1 MSRSAR
7 ILVVED
13 EASFV
18 EALSAGLRREGF
30 ALDIARDG
38 REALD
43 RFDACKPDLVLLD
56 VMLPRLSGLD
66 VCREIRSRSDVPI
79 IMVSAKGEE
88 IDTVVG
94 LEVGADDYVPKPY
107 RLRELVARIR
117 AVLRRSQAQAQA
129 EAEAEASDSTAP
141 AVTEDRPV
149 EVGDVLIDPQGHE
162 VRIRGESVR
171 LPLKEFDLL
180 RVLISNA
187 GRVVTR
193 DDLIERVWGMD
204 YVGDTKTLDAHIRRL
219 RRKVEIEPSNP
230 QRIVT
235 VRGVGYKYAEPPTA
249 LTQGGDA

>member
-117 AVLRRSQAQAQA
+117 AVLRRSQAQA
-129 EAEAEASDSTAP
+129 EVCDSSAA
-141 AVTEDRPV
+141 AVAQDRPV
-149 EVGDVLIDPQGHE
+149 EVGDVLVDPQSHE
-162 VRIRGESVR
+162 VRIRGEPVR

-193 DDLIERVWGMD
+193 DELIERVWGMD

>member
-7 ILVVED
+7 VLVVED

-43 RFDACKPDLVLLD
+43 RFEAHRPDVVLLD

-66 VCREIRSRSDVPI
+66 VCREIRRVSDVPI

-107 RLRELVARIR
+107 RFRELVARIR
-117 AVLRRSQAQAQA
+117 AALRRAQAQA
-129 EAEAEASDSTAP
+129 NLAEAAREDSR
-141 AVTEDRPV
+141 RPV

-162 VRIRGESVR
+162 VRVRGETVR

-180 RVLISNA
+180 WVLISNA

-193 DDLIERVWGMD
+193 DDLIDEVWGTD

-219 RRKVEIEPSNP
+219 RRRIEIEPSSP
-230 QRIVT
+230 RRIVT
-235 VRGVGYKYAEPPTA
+235 VRGVGYKYAEPATSA
-249 LTQGGDA
+249 SGTGGG

>member
-1 MSRSAR
+1 MSRSPR
-7 ILVVED
+7 VLVVED

-43 RFDACKPDLVLLD
+43 RFEACRPDVVLLD

-88 IDTVVG
+88 IDAVVG

-107 RLRELVARIR
+107 RFRELVARIR
-117 AVLRRSQAQAQA
+117 AVLRRAQAQA
-129 EAEAEASDSTAP
+129 EVPDAGPVAAVAE
-141 AVTEDRPV
+141 RPV
-149 EVGDVLIDPQGHE
+149 EVGDVLIDPQGHD
-162 VRIRGESVR
+162 VRIRGEEVR

-180 RVLISNA
+180 WALISSA

-193 DDLIERVWGMD
+193 DDLIDQVWGMD

-235 VRGVGYKYAEPPTA
+235 VRGVGYKYAEPLTA
-249 LTQGGDA
+249 PTQGG

>member
-7 ILVVED
+7 VLVVED

-43 RFDACKPDLVLLD
+43 RFKACRPDVVLLD

-66 VCREIRSRSDVPI
+66 VCREIRSISNVPI

-88 IDTVVG
+88 IDMVVG

-107 RLRELVARIR
+107 RFRELVARIR
-117 AVLRRSQAQAQA
+117 AVLRRAQVQAGFADA
-129 EAEAEASDSTAP
+129 VRADS
-141 AVTEDRPV
+141 DRPV

-162 VRIRGESVR
+162 VRVRGETVR

-180 RVLISNA
+180 WVLISNA

-193 DDLIERVWGMD
+193 DDLIDQVWGMD

-235 VRGVGYKYAEPPTA
+235 VRGVGYKYAEPATSA
-249 LTQGGDA
+249 TGTGGG

>member
-1 MSRSAR
+1 MNGSPRV
-7 ILVVED
+7 LVVED
-13 EASFV
+13 EPSFV

-43 RFDACKPDLVLLD
+43 RFEACDPDVILLD

-66 VCREIRSRSDVPI
+66 VCRAIRSRSNVPI

-88 IDTVVG
+88 IDMVVG

-107 RLRELVARIR
+107 RFRELVARIR
-117 AVLRRSQAQAQA
+117 AVLRRAQVQDAAA
-129 EAEAEASDSTAP
+129 EAAAEAVA
-141 AVTEDRPV
+141 ANAERPIA
-149 EVGDVLIDPQGHE
+149 VGDVSIDPHGHE
-162 VRIRGESVR
+162 VRVRGETVQ

-180 RVLISNA
+180 WVLISNA
-187 GRVVTR
+187 GRVVPR
-193 DDLIERVWGMD
+193 DDLIDEVWGMD

-219 RRKVEIEPSNP
+219 RRKIEVEPSNP

-235 VRGVGYKYAEPPTA
+235 VRGVGYKYSESVTSPS
-249 LTQGGDA
+249 GKGDG

>member
-7 ILVVED
+7 VLVVED
-13 EASFV
+13 EPSFV

-43 RFDACKPDLVLLD
+43 RFEACDPDVVLLD

-66 VCREIRSRSDVPI
+66 VCREIRNRSNVPI
-79 IMVSAKGEE
+79 IMVSAKGDE
-88 IDTVVG
+88 IDMVVG

-107 RLRELVARIR
+107 RFRELVARIR
-117 AVLRRSQAQAQA
+117 AVLRRAQAQA
-129 EAEAEASDSTAP
+129 AAGEVVAASAE
-141 AVTEDRPV
+141 RPIA
-149 EVGDVLIDPQGHE
+149 VGDVSIDPHGHE
-162 VRIRGESVR
+162 VRVRGETVQ

-180 RVLISNA
+180 WVLISSA
-187 GRVVTR
+187 GRVVPR
-193 DDLIERVWGMD
+193 DDLIDEVWGMD

-219 RRKVEIEPSNP
+219 RRKIEVEPSNP

-235 VRGVGYKYAEPPTA
+235 VRGVGYKYSEPVTSPA
-249 LTQGGDA
+249 GEGDG

>member
-7 ILVVED
+7 VLVVED
-13 EASFV
+13 EPSFV

-43 RFDACKPDLVLLD
+43 RFEACDPDVVLLD

-66 VCREIRSRSDVPI
+66 VCRAIRSRSNVPI

-88 IDTVVG
+88 IDMVVG

-107 RLRELVARIR
+107 RFRELVARIR
-117 AVLRRSQAQAQA
+117 AVLRRAQVQAAGEAVAATA
-129 EAEAEASDSTAP
+129 E
-141 AVTEDRPV
+141 RPIA
-149 EVGDVLIDPQGHE
+149 VGDVSIDPHGHE
-162 VRIRGESVR
+162 VRIRGETVQ

-180 RVLISNA
+180 WALISNA
-187 GRVVTR
+187 GRVVPR
-193 DDLIERVWGMD
+193 DDLIDRVWGVD

-219 RRKVEIEPSNP
+219 RRKIEVEPSNP
-230 QRIVT
+230 QCIVT
-235 VRGVGYKYAEPPTA
+235 VRGVGYKYSEPVTSPA
-249 LTQGGDA
+249 GEGDG

>member
-7 ILVVED
+7 VLVVED
-13 EASFV
+13 ETSFV

-43 RFDACKPDLVLLD
+43 RFEACKPDVVLLD

-66 VCREIRSRSDVPI
+66 VCRAIRSVSNVPI

-88 IDTVVG
+88 IDMVVG

-107 RLRELVARIR
+107 RFRELVARIR
-117 AVLRRSQAQAQA
+117 AVLRRAQAQA
-129 EAEAEASDSTAP
+129 AAEPVTAG
-141 AVTEDRPV
+141 AQRPIQ
-149 EVGDVLIDPQGHE
+149 VGDVSIDPHGHE
-162 VRIRGESVR
+162 VQVRGETVQ
-171 LPLKEFDLL
+171 LPLKEFGLL
-180 RVLISNA
+180 WVLISNA
-187 GRVVTR
+187 GRVVPR
-193 DDLIERVWGMD
+193 DDLIDQVWGMD

-219 RRKVEIEPSNP
+219 RRKIEVEPSSP

-235 VRGVGYKYAEPPTA
+235 VRGVGYKYAEPVVSAAGT
-249 LTQGGDA
+249 GDG

>member
-1 MSRSAR
+1 MSRSPR
-7 ILVVED
+7 VLVVED

-30 ALDIARDG
+30 AVDIARDG

-43 RFDACKPDLVLLD
+43 RFEACRPDVVLLD

-66 VCREIRSRSDVPI
+66 VCREIRSISNVPI
-79 IMVSAKGEE
+79 IMVSARGEE
-88 IDTVVG
+88 IDMVVG

-117 AVLRRSQAQAQA
+117 AVLRRAQVQAISA
-129 EAEAEASDSTAP
+129 EVVSADSA
-141 AVTEDRPV
+141 RSV

-162 VRIRGESVR
+162 VRVRGEIVR

-193 DDLIERVWGMD
+193 DDLIEQVWGMD

-219 RRKVEIEPSNP
+219 RRKVETETSDP

-235 VRGVGYKYAEPPTA
+235 VRGVGYKYHEPATSA
-249 LTQGGDA
+249 TGTGGG

>member
-1 MSRSAR
+1 MSRSPR
-7 ILVVED
+7 VLVVED

-30 ALDIARDG
+30 AVDIARDG

-43 RFDACKPDLVLLD
+43 RFEACRPDVVLLD

-66 VCREIRSRSDVPI
+66 VCREIRSISNVPI
-79 IMVSAKGEE
+79 IMVSARGEE
-88 IDTVVG
+88 IDMVVG

-117 AVLRRSQAQAQA
+117 AVLRRAQVQAISA
-129 EAEAEASDSTAP
+129 EVVSADSA
-141 AVTEDRPV
+141 RPV

-162 VRIRGESVR
+162 VRVRGETVR

-193 DDLIERVWGMD
+193 DDLIEQIWGMD

-219 RRKVEIEPSNP
+219 RRKVETEPSDP

-235 VRGVGYKYAEPPTA
+235 VRGVGYKYHEPATSA
-249 LTQGGDA
+249 TGTGGG

>member
-1 MSRSAR
+1 MSRSPR
-7 ILVVED
+7 VLVVED

-30 ALDIARDG
+30 AVDIARDG

-43 RFDACKPDLVLLD
+43 RFEACRPDVVLLD

-66 VCREIRSRSDVPI
+66 VCREIRSMSNVPI

-88 IDTVVG
+88 IDMVVG

-107 RLRELVARIR
+107 RFRELVARIR
-117 AVLRRSQAQAQA
+117 AVLRRAQVQAASA
-129 EAEAEASDSTAP
+129 EVVSAG
-141 AVTEDRPV
+141 TERLV

-162 VRIRGESVR
+162 VRVRGEIVR

-180 RVLISNA
+180 WVLISNA
-187 GRVVTR
+187 GRVMTR
-193 DDLIERVWGMD
+193 DDLIDRVWGMD

-235 VRGVGYKYAEPPTA
+235 VRGVGYKYAEPATSA
-249 LTQGGDA
+249 TGTGGG

>member
-1 MSRSAR
+1 MSRSPR
-7 ILVVED
+7 VLVVED

-30 ALDIARDG
+30 AVDIARDG

-43 RFDACKPDLVLLD
+43 RFEACRPDVVLLD

-66 VCREIRSRSDVPI
+66 VCREIRSMSNVPI

-88 IDTVVG
+88 IDMVVG

-107 RLRELVARIR
+107 RFRELVARIR
-117 AVLRRSQAQAQA
+117 AVLRRAQAQA
-129 EAEAEASDSTAP
+129 ASVEVVSAD
-141 AVTEDRPV
+141 TERLV

-162 VRIRGESVR
+162 VRVRGEIVR

-180 RVLISNA
+180 WVLISNA
-187 GRVVTR
+187 GRVMTR
-193 DDLIERVWGMD
+193 DDLIDRVWGMD

-235 VRGVGYKYAEPPTA
+235 VRGVGYKYAEPATSA
-249 LTQGGDA
+249 TGTGGG

>member
-1 MSRSAR
+1 MSGSPRV
-7 ILVVED
+7 LVVED
-13 EASFV
+13 EPSFV

-43 RFDACKPDLVLLD
+43 RFKACKPDLVLLD

-66 VCREIRSRSDVPI
+66 VCREIRSISSVPI
-79 IMVSAKGEE
+79 VMVSAKGEE

-107 RLRELVARIR
+107 RFRELVARMR
-117 AVLRRSQAQAQA
+117 AALRRAQIQAGQA
-129 EAEAEASDSTAP
+129 EIAP
-141 AVTEDRPV
+141 AGPV
-149 EVGDVLIDPQGHE
+149 GPIEVGDVLIDPQGHE
-162 VRIRGESVR
+162 VRIRGEIVR

-180 RVLISNA
+180 WALISHA

-193 DDLIERVWGMD
+193 DDLIHEVWGMD

-219 RRKVEIEPSNP
+219 RRKVETEPSKP
-230 QRIVT
+230 QRIMT
-235 VRGVGYKYAEPPTA
+235 VRGVGYKYAEPATSA
-249 LTQGGDA
+249 TGNGGG

>member
-1 MSRSAR
+1 MSRSPR
-7 ILVVED
+7 VLVVED

-30 ALDIARDG
+30 AVDIARDG

-43 RFDACKPDLVLLD
+43 RFEACRPDVVLLD

-66 VCREIRSRSDVPI
+66 VCREIRRMSNVPI

-88 IDTVVG
+88 IDMVVG

-107 RLRELVARIR
+107 RFRELVARIR
-117 AVLRRSQAQAQA
+117 AVLRRAQVQAASA
-129 EAEAEASDSTAP
+129 EVVSAD
-141 AVTEDRPV
+141 TERLV

-162 VRIRGESVR
+162 VRVRGEIVR

-180 RVLISNA
+180 WVLISNA
-187 GRVVTR
+187 GRVMTR
-193 DDLIERVWGMD
+193 DDLIDRVWGMD

-235 VRGVGYKYAEPPTA
+235 VRGVGYKYAEPATSA
-249 LTQGGDA
+249 TGTGGG

>member
-1 MSRSAR
+1 MNGSPRV
-7 ILVVED
+7 LVVED
-13 EASFV
+13 EPSFV

-43 RFDACKPDLVLLD
+43 RFRACEPDLVLLD

-66 VCREIRSRSDVPI
+66 VCREIRSISNVPI
-79 IMVSAKGEE
+79 VMVSAKGEE

-107 RLRELVARIR
+107 RFRELVARMR
-117 AVLRRSQAQAQA
+117 AVLRRAQVQA
-129 EAEAEASDSTAP
+129 EQAEIAQTGPEQ
-141 AVTEDRPV
+141 RI
-149 EVGDVLIDPQGHE
+149 EVGDVSIDPGGHE
-162 VRIRGESVR
+162 VFVRGETVR

-187 GRVVTR
+187 GRVVSR
-193 DDLIERVWGMD
+193 DDLIDEVWGMD

-219 RRKVEIEPSNP
+219 RRKVEIEPSDP

-235 VRGVGYKYAEPPTA
+235 VRGVGYKYAEPVASATGKA
-249 LTQGGDA
+249 GG

>member
-1 MSRSAR
+1 M
-7 ILVVED
+7 
-13 EASFV
+13 

-43 RFDACKPDLVLLD
+43 RFEACRPDVVLLD

-107 RLRELVARIR
+107 RFRELVARIR
-117 AVLRRSQAQAQA
+117 AVLRRAQAQA
-129 EAEAEASDSTAP
+129 EVPDVGPVTAA
-141 AVTEDRPV
+141 AVRPV

-162 VRIRGESVR
+162 VRIRGEDAR

-180 RVLISNA
+180 WALISNA

-193 DDLIERVWGMD
+193 DDLMDQVWGMD

-230 QRIVT
+230 RRIVT
-235 VRGVGYKYAEPPTA
+235 VRGVGYKYAEPPMA
-249 LTQGGDA
+249 PTQGGNV

>member
-1 MSRSAR
+1 MSRSPR
-7 ILVVED
+7 VLVVED

-43 RFDACKPDLVLLD
+43 RFESCRPDVVLLD

-66 VCREIRSRSDVPI
+66 VCREIRRRSDVPI

-88 IDTVVG
+88 IDAVVG

-107 RLRELVARIR
+107 RFRELVARIR
-117 AVLRRSQAQAQA
+117 AVLRRAQAQA
-129 EAEAEASDSTAP
+129 EVPDAGPVAA
-141 AVTEDRPV
+141 AVERPV

-162 VRIRGESVR
+162 VRIRGEDAR

-180 RVLISNA
+180 WALISNA

-193 DDLIERVWGMD
+193 DDLIDQVWGMD

-235 VRGVGYKYAEPPTA
+235 IRGVGYKYAEPPTA
-249 LTQGGDA
+249 PMQGGNA

>member
-1 MSRSAR
+1 MTRSAR
-7 ILVVED
+7 VLVVED
-13 EASFV
+13 EPSFV

-30 ALDIARDG
+30 ALDVARDG

-43 RFDACKPDLVLLD
+43 RFEACTPDVVLLD

-66 VCREIRSRSDVPI
+66 VCREIRSRSNVPI

-107 RLRELVARIR
+107 RFRELVARIR
-117 AVLRRSQAQAQA
+117 ALLRRVAVQAAA
-129 EAEAEASDSTAP
+129 DRATP
-141 AVTEDRPV
+141 ANVEQPI
-149 EVGDVLIDPQGHE
+149 EVGDVSIDPRGHE
-162 VRIRGESVR
+162 VLVRGETVQ

-180 RVLISNA
+180 RTLISNA
-187 GRVVTR
+187 GRVVAR

-219 RRKVEIEPSNP
+219 RRKIEVEPSCP
-230 QRIVT
+230 QCILT
-235 VRGVGYKYAEPPTA
+235 VRGVGYKYSEPVASPA
-249 LTQGGDA
+249 GKGDG

>member
-7 ILVVED
+7 VLVVED

-43 RFDACKPDLVLLD
+43 RFEACRPDVVLLD
-56 VMLPRLSGLD
+56 VMLPRVSGLD
-66 VCREIRSRSDVPI
+66 VCREIRSISDVPI

-88 IDTVVG
+88 IDMVVG

-107 RLRELVARIR
+107 RFRELVARIR
-117 AVLRRSQAQAQA
+117 AVLRRAQTQAGLA
-129 EAEAEASDSTAP
+129 D
-141 AVTEDRPV
+141 AVREDTERPV

-162 VRIRGESVR
+162 VRVRGETVR

-187 GRVVTR
+187 GRVVSR
-193 DDLIERVWGMD
+193 DDLIDQVWGMD

-235 VRGVGYKYAEPPTA
+235 VRGVGYKYAEPVASATGKA
-249 LTQGGDA
+249 GG

>member
-7 ILVVED
+7 VLVVED

-30 ALDIARDG
+30 ALDVARDG

-43 RFDACKPDLVLLD
+43 RFEACRPDVVLLD

-66 VCREIRSRSDVPI
+66 VCREIRSISNVPI

-88 IDTVVG
+88 IDMVVG

-107 RLRELVARIR
+107 RFRELVARIR
-117 AVLRRSQAQAQA
+117 AALRRAQVQADLADA
-129 EAEAEASDSTAP
+129 AR
-141 AVTEDRPV
+141 EDADGPV

-162 VRIRGESVR
+162 VRVRGDTVR
-171 LPLKEFDLL
+171 LPLKEFELL
-180 RVLISNA
+180 WVLISNA
-187 GRVVTR
+187 GRVMTR
-193 DDLIERVWGMD
+193 DDLIDQVWGMD

-219 RRKVEIEPSNP
+219 RRKVEVEPSSP

-235 VRGVGYKYAEPPTA
+235 VRGVGYKYADPATPASGT
-249 LTQGGDA
+249 GGG

>member
-1 MSRSAR
+1 MSRSPR
-7 ILVVED
+7 VLVVED

-30 ALDIARDG
+30 AVDIARDG

-43 RFDACKPDLVLLD
+43 RFEACRPDVVLLD

-66 VCREIRSRSDVPI
+66 VCREIRSISNVPI
-79 IMVSAKGEE
+79 IMVSARGEE
-88 IDTVVG
+88 IDMVVG

-117 AVLRRSQAQAQA
+117 AVLRRAQVQAISA
-129 EAEAEASDSTAP
+129 EVVSADSA
-141 AVTEDRPV
+141 RPV

-162 VRIRGESVR
+162 VRVRGEIVR

-193 DDLIERVWGMD
+193 DDLIEQIWGMD

-219 RRKVEIEPSNP
+219 RRKVETEPSDP

-235 VRGVGYKYAEPPTA
+235 VRGVGYKYHEPATSA
-249 LTQGGDA
+249 TGTGGG

>member
-1 MSRSAR
+1 MSRSPR
-7 ILVVED
+7 VLVVED

-30 ALDIARDG
+30 AVDIARDG

-43 RFDACKPDLVLLD
+43 RFEACRPDVVLLD

-66 VCREIRSRSDVPI
+66 VCREIRSMSNVPI

-88 IDTVVG
+88 IDMVVG

-107 RLRELVARIR
+107 RFRELVARIR
-117 AVLRRSQAQAQA
+117 AVLRRAQVQAASA
-129 EAEAEASDSTAP
+129 EVVSAD
-141 AVTEDRPV
+141 TERLV

-162 VRIRGESVR
+162 VRIRGEIVR

-180 RVLISNA
+180 WVLISNA
-187 GRVVTR
+187 GRVMTR
-193 DDLIERVWGMD
+193 DDLIDRVWGMD

-219 RRKVEIEPSNP
+219 RRKVEIEPSSP

-235 VRGVGYKYAEPPTA
+235 VRGVGYKYAEPATSA
-249 LTQGGDA
+249 TGTGGG

>member
-1 MSRSAR
+1 MSRSPR
-7 ILVVED
+7 VLVVED

-30 ALDIARDG
+30 AVDIARDG

-43 RFDACKPDLVLLD
+43 RFEACRPDVVLLD

-66 VCREIRSRSDVPI
+66 VCREIRRMSNVPI

-88 IDTVVG
+88 IDMVVG

-107 RLRELVARIR
+107 RFRELVARIR
-117 AVLRRSQAQAQA
+117 AVLRRAQVQAASA
-129 EAEAEASDSTAP
+129 EVVSGD
-141 AVTEDRPV
+141 TERLV

-162 VRIRGESVR
+162 VRVRGEIVR

-180 RVLISNA
+180 WVLISNA
-187 GRVVTR
+187 GRVMTR
-193 DDLIERVWGMD
+193 DDLIDRVWGMD

-235 VRGVGYKYAEPPTA
+235 VRGVGYKYAEPATSA
-249 LTQGGDA
+249 TGTGGG

>member
-1 MSRSAR
+1 MSRSPR
-7 ILVVED
+7 VLVVED

-43 RFDACKPDLVLLD
+43 RFEACRPDVVLLD
-56 VMLPRLSGLD
+56 VMLPRVSGLD

-107 RLRELVARIR
+107 RFRELVARIR
-117 AVLRRSQAQAQA
+117 AVLRRAQAQA
-129 EAEAEASDSTAP
+129 EVPDAGPVAA
-141 AVTEDRPV
+141 AVERPV

-162 VRIRGESVR
+162 VRIRGEDAR

-180 RVLISNA
+180 WALISNA

-193 DDLIERVWGMD
+193 DDLIDQVWGMD

-235 VRGVGYKYAEPPTA
+235 VRGVGYKYAERPTA
-249 LTQGGDA
+249 PLRGGNA

>member
-7 ILVVED
+7 VLVVED
-13 EASFV
+13 ETSFV

-43 RFDACKPDLVLLD
+43 RFEACEPDVVLLD

-66 VCREIRSRSDVPI
+66 VCREIRGRSNVPI

-94 LEVGADDYVPKPY
+94 LEVGADDYVPKPF

-117 AVLRRSQAQAQA
+117 AVLRRAQQQAAV
-129 EAEAEASDSTAP
+129 EAPAAPASDG
-141 AVTEDRPV
+141 RPV
-149 EVGDVLIDPQGHE
+149 EVGEVSIHPNSHE
-162 VRIRGESVR
+162 VRVRGEVVQ
-171 LPLKEFDLL
+171 LPLKEFGLL

-193 DDLIERVWGMD
+193 DDLIDQVWGVD

-219 RRKVEIEPSNP
+219 RRRIEPEPSDP
-230 QRIVT
+230 RHIIT
-235 VRGVGYKYAEPPTA
+235 IRGVGYKYSEPAVSPA
-249 LTQGGDA
+249 REGDG